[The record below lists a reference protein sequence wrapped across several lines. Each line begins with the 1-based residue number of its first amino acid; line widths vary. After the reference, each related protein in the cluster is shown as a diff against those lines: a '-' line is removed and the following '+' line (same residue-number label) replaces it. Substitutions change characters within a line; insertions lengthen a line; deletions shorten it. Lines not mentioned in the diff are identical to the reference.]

1 MRDWDML
8 LRKLEELEAAIFSN
22 DPLEIR
28 SKIKE
33 ILPEYSY
40 LSCDDSKATGE
51 EEEFWPPTAK
61 RGVA

>member
-1 MRDWDML
+1 LL
-8 LRKLEELEAAIFSN
+8 LRKLEELEASVFSN
-22 DPLEIR
+22 DPGEIR

-40 LSCDDSKATGE
+40 LSCDESKANV
-51 EEEFWPPTAK
+51 EEEFWSTTVK

>member
-1 MRDWDML
+1 ML
-8 LRKLEELEAAIFSN
+8 LRKLEELEETIFSN
-22 DPLEIR
+22 DPGEIR

-40 LSCDDSKATGE
+40 LARGESNATGE

>member
-22 DPLEIR
+22 DPGEIR

-40 LSCDDSKATGE
+40 LSRDESKANV
-51 EEEFWPPTAK
+51 EEEFWSTTAK